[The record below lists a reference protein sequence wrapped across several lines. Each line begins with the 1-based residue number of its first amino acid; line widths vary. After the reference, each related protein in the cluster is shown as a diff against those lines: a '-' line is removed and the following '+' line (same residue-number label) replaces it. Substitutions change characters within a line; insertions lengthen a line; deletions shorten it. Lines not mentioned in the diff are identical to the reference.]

1 MRRTTL
7 WIACISALGAF
18 ATGSFVG
25 GCSSESA
32 ATTSSGQTN
41 DVLSPC
47 DTCHTQDRSK
57 RLAGGARL
65 ADKEQ
70 TTSAGR
76 ATLYAPNLTPDNDTG
91 IGAWT
96 DDELKFAIRDGVGKG
111 GVTLCPPMQHYTGL
125 SDEKLKEIITA
136 MRRLPAVKN
145 DVQRSKCPPIK

>member
-91 IGAWT
+91 IGSWT
-96 DDELKFAIRDGVGKG
+96 DDQLKFAIRDGVGKDG
-111 GVTLCPPMQHYTGL
+111 LTLCPPMQHYTGL